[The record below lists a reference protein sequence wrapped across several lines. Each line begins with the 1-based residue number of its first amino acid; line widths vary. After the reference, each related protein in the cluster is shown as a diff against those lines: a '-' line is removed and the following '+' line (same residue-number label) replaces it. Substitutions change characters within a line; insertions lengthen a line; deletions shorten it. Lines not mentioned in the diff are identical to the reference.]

1 MLMLCWVPK
10 KVLSDEKL
18 LKKLTILHSV
28 RLRHPE
34 RKFIMKRR
42 WVDPTRNEEQDDNG
56 KKEEG
61 TWGVA
66 GLPLLWRLLLER
78 CCSHS
83 THACHSAMMIRVVLI
98 IMVIFAMMLVHLL
111 ADDDTD
117 AENGGTWPLHCWHP
131 IQACCELVRQLIH
144 SRREPNQNLRSPPWD
159 RILLSIT
166 DSILLKLNRFFL

>member
-1 MLMLCWVPK
+1 MLMLCWVPN

-18 LKKLTILHSV
+18 LKKLTILHGV

-83 THACHSAMMIRVVLI
+83 MHACNGDNHNGDLCNDAGWVCL
-98 IMVIFAMMLVHLL
+98 FA
-111 ADDDTD
+111 DD
-117 AENGGTWPLHCWHP
+117 AENSWTWPLHCWHP
-131 IQACCELVRQLIH
+131 IQACCELVQQPIR
-144 SRREPNQNLRSPPWD
+144 SRREPNQNLRSPPSEG
-159 RILLSIT
+159 ILLTIT
-166 DSILLKLNRFFL
+166 HFILLKLNRFGFEICYM